1 LKAFAQNYGLHQSHH
16 PATLSH
22 FDLLQLSMKQ
32 AIEDITQRLQQR
44 LPDQHAY
51 YSPAELT
58 EAGFPD
64 FIVQRIRLGLS
75 QRLERSIAPPRV
87 EWADAG
93 VGDVEVAW
101 RQFSTALHANVRLP
115 RKHADKLLNEAVT
128 DVLFLLCEP
137 REFLPRYL
145 FGNDSSLSQSQVR
158 ERIPWIVVY
167 PQLGQFLPKYMRARE
182 LKEITR
188 ARYENAL
195 RQLDDKLVQA
205 YQPADWLTLLNPLFV
220 LFDGQIP
227 TSLIRRF
234 FEDKARYGLAERIG
248 EHQEEHIS
256 RGMLLGFLSPAR
268 TDVASPEND
277 EKVAIQAPSAKQDSE
292 TKTKKEENKTQSTE
306 KDLSKSNSSESGFA
320 VSPEAD
326 ESKAGEER
334 EPHAADI
341 DNDLSVKENGGSG
354 SDEKKDETKTESP
367 VQTSPPE
374 REENESEVDSE
385 SKETADPERESATD
399 SEEGISEK
407 SATAENESTSSV
419 RKPLYARFSEGQPGQ
434 KKASKEEQRQ
444 ASKQKLPAFKAPQQ
458 SGQAGNESRS
468 EQNVPLW
475 KRLSEQSQNNTE
487 KGVQLNE
494 TGNKSL
500 GQKSTSKLPD
510 DLNSALKKETKASRE
525 SGKLRAFLADS
536 EKDYITE
543 LFKEDAAAYAQAIE
557 ALAGFRN
564 WREAGKYLTNNIFR
578 KSGINMYSNT
588 AIEFT
593 DSLHNYFKNHRIS
606 E

>member
-1 LKAFAQNYGLHQSHH
+1 
-16 PATLSH
+16 
-22 FDLLQLSMKQ
+22 MKQ

-51 YSPAELT
+51 YTPSELT

-93 VGDVEVAW
+93 VADVEVAW

-145 FGNDSSLSQSQVR
+145 FGNDSSLSLSQVR
-158 ERIPWIVVY
+158 DRIPWIVVY

-227 TSLIRRF
+227 TPLIRRF

-248 EHQEEHIS
+248 QQQEEHIS
-256 RGMLLGFLSPAR
+256 RGLLLGFLSPAR
-268 TDVASPEND
+268 PDNAAQEIDKSVSVEATPVKPDSEEKTESENHTAKSTEDNVSQTESSESDSMDPGVVTDYKADENQQVDKAEEEEEISSINESSASGNNKRND
-277 EKVAIQAPSAKQDSE
+277 EKQAGSPAQATAPKQD
-292 TKTKKEENKTQSTE
+292 
-306 KDLSKSNSSESGFA
+306 
-320 VSPEAD
+320 
-326 ESKAGEER
+326 
-334 EPHAADI
+334 
-341 DNDLSVKENGGSG
+341 
-354 SDEKKDETKTESP
+354 
-367 VQTSPPE
+367 
-374 REENESEVDSE
+374 ENESESAVNTASSE
-385 SKETADPERESATD
+385 AAEPKIESAPDSKEAKP
-399 SEEGISEK
+399 EK
-407 SATAENESTSSV
+407 SLSSENESTASV
-419 RKPLYARFSEGQPGQ
+419 RKPLYARFSEGQPAH

-444 ASKQKLPAFKAPQQ
+444 ASKQKLPNFKAPQK
-458 SGQAGNESRS
+458 SDQAGSESGGG
-468 EQNVPLW
+468 QNVPLW
-475 KRLSEQSQNNTE
+475 KRLSEQSQNSPE
-487 KGVQLNE
+487 KGVKFKE
-494 TGNKSL
+494 TGSRSD
-500 GQKSTSKLPD
+500 GQKSLSKLPD
-510 DLNSALKKETKASRE
+510 DLNSSLKKETETSRE
-525 SGKLRAFLADS
+525 AGKLRAFLADS

-557 ALAGFRN
+557 ALAGFHN
-564 WREAGKYLTNNIFR
+564 WREAGKYLTNSIFR

-593 DSLHNYFKNHRIS
+593 DRLHNYFKNHRTS